1 MKKLLLVALMAAFTT
16 TSFAQLLT
24 GTSVARSEEKSSNW
38 SYLYFQY
45 SPGLFSPKE
54 GDSETYNAV
63 SFGWNQNIHLSNRIP
78 LFLEFGI
85 GVQYSFYNKKED
97 YSDLYS
103 YYGYHMSYK
112 SETKL
117 NMVSMK
123 IPLGVSYVFDI
134 PNTPISIIPNL
145 GFDFRINTWAEQKYN
160 GHTVNPFDKDDMGSS
175 DATWNRFQVGGHAG
189 VNARFWKKLLVG
201 FSYQLDFSEI
211 AKDLRMNQANITVG
225 YCF

>member
-1 MKKLLLVALMAAFTT
+1 MAAFTT

-63 SFGWNQNIHLSNRIP
+63 SFGWNQNIHLSNSIP
-78 LFLEFGI
+78 LFLEFGV
-85 GVQYSFYNKKED
+85 GVQYTFNNIKEEGRTIT
-97 YSDLYS
+97 YS
-103 YYGYHMSYK
+103 YGGYSVPISYGST
-112 SETKL
+112 ETKL

-211 AKDLRMNQANITVG
+211 AKDVRMNQANITVG